1 MPPRRPIP
9 DLCIIAVLKQ
19 LTPIDQMKASR
30 MSPRCSRLVRAA
42 NRLIRSLVLT
52 DYDYGLDCTQH
63 NLNRN
68 FFPSSL
74 SMQLWAEDAERNGG
88 NKVDYQPRAAPVSK
102 WNSLQFSN
110 IHQDAL
116 PTVEEVVTVLF
127 SAVTNL
133 SFVGCYMN
141 YPCSIEYLT
150 ALLQHP
156 HWASQLT
163 SLTLNDSRKLSDEL
177 VHPLF
182 SAINSLTAL
191 KHLVL
196 NMEIYEEIP
205 DLPILAQLKSS
216 ICRPCWPHF
225 ESHAVGNDNLQ
236 VHLNVFAYDD
246 ENALIAL
253 KNHPLRSRIV
263 CLKGLSFKNF
273 VPFQHGQQF
282 PSLTSLQLG
291 GYPGWSPPEVK
302 TLFTALSQLPQLVH
316 FLLSVDLSDLDDSS
330 PRLLTQL
337 SSVRALDLNLYIKS
351 HSQIHAGIPANRI
364 VLNNRKPYPTAEDV
378 FANSQ

>member
-1 MPPRRPIP
+1 
-9 DLCIIAVLKQ
+9 
-19 LTPIDQMKASR
+19 
-30 MSPRCSRLVRAA
+30 
-42 NRLIRSLVLT
+42 
-52 DYDYGLDCTQH
+52 
-63 NLNRN
+63 
-68 FFPSSL
+68 
-74 SMQLWAEDAERNGG
+74 MQLWAEDAERNGG

-133 SFVGCYMN
+133 SFVGCLMS

-205 DLPILAQLKSS
+205 DLPILAQLKVVILMPEFHLPSLLAS
-216 ICRPCWPHF
+216 F

-236 VHLNVFAYDD
+236 VHLNVFAYDN

-273 VPFQHGQQF
+273 MPFQHGQQF

-316 FLLSVDLSDLDDSS
+316 FLLSVDLSDLNDSS
-330 PRLLTQL
+330 PCLLTQL
-337 SSVRALDLNLYIKS
+337 SSVRALDLNLYIES
-351 HSQIHAGIPANRI
+351 HSQVQWLNLQWTLPNCQAINFVGYDCNGCGIDISDYLNGSFSKKHRVSLECLRANLSKIHAGIPANRI